1 MAAWAGIA
9 AIAAAIQTVVLTA
22 AAYYAFTQAREAR
35 RVRLLNI
42 LISLRHDIDSSES
55 RQNRYALF
63 NELPDDL
70 TSPLT
75 AEQDRVVDR
84 VVVEYENIAS
94 LVINGFIDFNLIASL
109 YGNSTERSWK
119 RVEPWIQK
127 ERMPRN
133 SAPYA
138 TNLRSLPKSASN
150 IARRS
155 VREDS
160 TLLSVRLSTPGIN
173 GNGRI
178 AKQNHDKRFH
188 QVGGKLFICPG
199 FEPATRCLIL
209 TCTLSAW
216 EAERCDLCTGST
228 CGGRSPRV
236 TVRDRS
242 SPGLMAR

>member
-94 LVINGFIDFNLIASL
+94 LAINGFIDFNLIASL

-127 ERMPRN
+127 ERMRRN

-138 TNLRSLPKSASN
+138 TNFEEFAKKCVEYNAQKRPGGLDPFKRAVKHSRNKRQWPNRRAKS
-150 IARRS
+150 
-155 VREDS
+155 
-160 TLLSVRLSTPGIN
+160 
-173 GNGRI
+173 
-178 AKQNHDKRFH
+178 
-188 QVGGKLFICPG
+188 
-199 FEPATRCLIL
+199 
-209 TCTLSAW
+209 
-216 EAERCDLCTGST
+216 
-228 CGGRSPRV
+228 
-236 TVRDRS
+236 
-242 SPGLMAR
+242 